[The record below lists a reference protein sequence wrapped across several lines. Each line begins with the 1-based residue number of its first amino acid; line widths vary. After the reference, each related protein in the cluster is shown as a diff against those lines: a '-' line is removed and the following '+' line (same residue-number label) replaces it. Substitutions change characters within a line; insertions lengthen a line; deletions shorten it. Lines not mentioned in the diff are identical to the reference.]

1 MITVEVEKT
10 SYILANTVDL
20 VHIRMQ
26 QISSEK
32 QRKNCKFYY
41 HLRKNSVRIQVF
53 WNSTPC
59 LLITVTDVSK
69 DRSASHLHGYETLPG
84 L

>member
-10 SYILANTVDL
+10 SYILVNTVDL

-26 QISSEK
+26 QIFNEK
-32 QRKNCKFYY
+32 KKKKKKKKKACKFYY
-41 HLRKNSVRIQVF
+41 HLRKNSVKVQVF

-59 LLITVTDVSK
+59 RLVNSY
-69 DRSASHLHGYETLPG
+69 RRFEGS
-84 L
+84 